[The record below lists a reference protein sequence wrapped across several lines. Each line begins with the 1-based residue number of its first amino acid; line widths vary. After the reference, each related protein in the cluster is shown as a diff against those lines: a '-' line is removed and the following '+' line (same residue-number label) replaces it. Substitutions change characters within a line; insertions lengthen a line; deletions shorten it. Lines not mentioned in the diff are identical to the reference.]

1 MKRILLMVLGIM
13 VLIALALFLYERDT
27 VGFYFLYGAMGV
39 GFFVLATNLL
49 SMIQKE
55 GRQDD

>member
-1 MKRILLMVLGIM
+1 MVLGIM